1 MGKINAIILAA
12 GLGTRLAAV
21 SCGHSKAMTPVG
33 GVPLLKRQLDSLAPY
48 IDGRTVVAIREE
60 DREAAE
66 FLRKNYP
73 KVIISTKSTECG
85 LDTLYFAVKVDG
97 RGAASPLPQGQH
109 AIDGR
114 CATSPLPQ
122 RQHAID
128 GRGAASPLQGAARTL
143 VVTVDSFYDAGD
155 MARYIAALRET
166 ESDALMAV
174 TELDDDEKPLYL
186 HCTEEMDVRAFSG
199 EKIPVKGPRR
209 AETGMGAGEG
219 HEIISATFVSAGIYG
234 LSNRALETV
243 AECHAAKKRRLREF
257 QQALIDSGLNVRAF
271 LFGEVYDLDRPEDL
285 ERATNLA

>member
-21 SCGHSKAMTPVG
+21 SCGHSKAMTPVK

-97 RGAASPLPQGQH
+97 RGA
-109 AIDGR
+109 
-114 CATSPLPQ
+114 T
-122 RQHAID
+122 
-128 GRGAASPLQGAARTL
+128 SPLQGADRTL

-166 ESDALMAV
+166 EADALMAV

-199 EKIPVKGPRR
+199 EKTPVKGSGR

>member
-21 SCGHSKAMTPVG
+21 SCGHSKAMTAVK

-48 IDGRTVVAIREE
+48 IDGTTVVAIREE

-97 RGAASPLPQGQH
+97 RGAA
-109 AIDGR
+109 
-114 CATSPLPQ
+114 
-122 RQHAID
+122 
-128 GRGAASPLQGAARTL
+128 RTL

-166 ESDALMAV
+166 EADALMAV

-199 EKIPVKGPRR
+199 EKMPVKGSGR
-209 AETGMGAGEG
+209 AETGMEVGEG
-219 HEIISATFVSAGIYG
+219 HEIISATYVSAGIYG

-243 AECHAAKKRRLREF
+243 GDCHAAKKRRLREF

-285 ERATNLA
+285 EKATNWA

>member
-1 MGKINAIILAA
+1 MGIINAIILAA

-21 SCGHSKAMTPVG
+21 SCGHSKAMTAVK

-48 IDGRTVVAIREE
+48 IDGTTVVAIREE

-85 LDTLYFAVKVDG
+85 LETLYFAVKVDG
-97 RGAASPLPQGQH
+97 RGAA
-109 AIDGR
+109 
-114 CATSPLPQ
+114 SPLPQ

-166 ESDALMAV
+166 EADALMAV

-199 EKIPVKGPRR
+199 KKMPVKGSGR
-209 AETGMGAGEG
+209 AETGMEAGEG

-285 ERATNLA
+285 ERATNWA

>member
-109 AIDGR
+109 TIDGR
-114 CATSPLPQ
+114 CATSPL
-122 RQHAID
+122 
-128 GRGAASPLQGAARTL
+128 QGADRTL

-174 TELDDDEKPLYL
+174 TEHDDDEKPLYL

-199 EKIPVKGPRR
+199 EKMPVKGPRR
-209 AETGMGAGEG
+209 AETGMGAGEK
-219 HEIISATFVSAGIYG
+219 HEIISATYVSAGIYG

-271 LFGEVYDLDRPEDL
+271 LFGDVYDLDRPEDL